1 MAIVRARGLDDI
13 MQSLLQLRPRI
24 VGIEQ
29 VRGYGRQKGHLETY
43 GEPASEGGFLPKVR
57 LEFTVGPEQLDQ
69 AVEAVCQAARTGR
82 IGDGKIFV
90 HAVRPQAPAVAPA
103 PAEAEPG

>member
-1 MAIVRARGLDDI
+1 VAIVRARGLDEI
-13 MQSLLQLRPRI
+13 MQSLLLLRPRI

-57 LEFTVGPEQLDQ
+57 LEFTVGATQLDQ

-90 HAVRPQAPAVAPA
+90 HAVRPQAGAVAPTLA
-103 PAEAEPG
+103 EVEPA